1 MFQPGHAGE
10 CKITNYGSLGTSG
23 TKCEKLMRCVCWNGH
38 GRMHKKPKCKY
49 ETSTA
54 GGSSLA
60 TLDEFMAKLHDFPDD
75 LELAPFLDEIAK
87 DEQYAKTICQSCAVH
102 VLYQRNPGVCM
113 KPYKHQ
119 GICVGPKCKTFGC
132 MSEPNH
138 EGDCTIIA
146 KVGPRCKKTFGC
158 MVQPDHEGECNI
170 SASVGPR
177 CKSFGCQCH
186 VGHVGDCKISA
197 IVGLRCKTKGCVFQ
211 SSHARDYTINANA
224 GPKCKTHGCLKAIDH
239 VGSVRWRVWSPGG
252 SRRRVRPHSRHA
264 WNQMREAHRI
274 KLLEQ
279 A

>member
-60 TLDEFMAKLHDFPDD
+60 TLDEFMAKLHNFPDD

-113 KPYKHQ
+113 KPYKH
-119 GICVGPKCKTFGC
+119 
-132 MSEPNH
+132 
-138 EGDCTIIA
+138 
-146 KVGPRCKKTFGC
+146 KVYALDLSARLLDVCLNLITRGTTRSALKLVRGARRRSD
-158 MVQPDHEGECNI
+158 VWCNLI
-170 SASVGPR
+170 MRESV
-177 CKSFGCQCH
+177 
-186 VGHVGDCKISA
+186 
-197 IVGLRCKTKGCVFQ
+197 T
-211 SSHARDYTINANA
+211 
-224 GPKCKTHGCLKAIDH
+224 
-239 VGSVRWRVWSPGG
+239 SVRALDHAAS
-252 SRRRVRPHSRHA
+252 HSDA
-264 WNQMREAHRI
+264 SAM
-274 KLLEQ
+274 LVT
-279 A
+279 